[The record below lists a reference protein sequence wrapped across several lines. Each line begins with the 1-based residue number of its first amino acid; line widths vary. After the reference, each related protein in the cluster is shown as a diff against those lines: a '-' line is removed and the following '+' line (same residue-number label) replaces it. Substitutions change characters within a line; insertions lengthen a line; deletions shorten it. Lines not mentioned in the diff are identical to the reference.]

1 MLWLINSNY
10 RITFT
15 AFTIISCKAEKVL
28 FKNKIIIKNLYHM
41 NKQID
46 KEILDRANVWLTGNY
61 DKETKDAIR
70 EMIEN
75 DPQELTESFYRD
87 LEFGTGGLRGIM
99 GVGSNRMNKYTVGAA
114 TQGMANYLKMNFPEL
129 DIIKVAIACDSRN
142 NSDYFAQITADV
154 FSANGI
160 KVYLFDALRPTPEL
174 SFAIRHFGCQGGIV
188 VTASHNPKEYNGYKA
203 YWDDGGQLISPHDKN
218 VINEVLKIV
227 DISDVKFNGNN
238 ELIEIIGQEVDNVY
252 LDKIHELSLSPD
264 AIKRQKD
271 FKIVFTNIHGTGAP
285 LVPKVLKK
293 FGFEKVYVVDEQLAP
308 DGNFPTVKSPNPE
321 ESAAL
326 ELAMQKA
333 KAINADLVMA
343 TDPDADRVGIAIRK
357 GDEMILL
364 NGNQAASL
372 LIYYLL
378 TKWKDNGKLTGKE
391 FIVKTIV
398 TSELLVKIAD
408 KYSVEHFDVLTGFKY
423 IADKIKSFEGEK
435 TFIGGGE
442 ESYGYLVGDF
452 VRDKDAV
459 IACAM
464 IAETAAWAADKGVG
478 LYDLLLDIYLQFG
491 LFKEKLISVVRKGKS
506 GAEEIQGIMNGY
518 RSNPPASLNNS
529 KVVVVKDYLTG
540 ISKDMVTGIEESIDL
555 PSSNVLQFFTAD
567 GGKVTVRP
575 SGTEPKIKFYFGVV
589 APLDNK
595 KDFEKVDAKLEEKIK
610 SYVSDL
616 GLD

>member
-1 MLWLINSNY
+1 MS
-10 RITFT
+10 T
-15 AFTIISCKAEKVL
+15 
-28 FKNKIIIKNLYHM
+28 
-41 NKQID
+41 QID
-46 KEILDRANVWLTGNY
+46 KGVMDRANVWLNGNY
-61 DKETKDAIR
+61 DEETKNAIK
-70 EMIEN
+70 EMMEN

-114 TQGMANYLKMNFPEL
+114 TQGMANYLKKNFTDL

-160 KVYLFDALRPTPEL
+160 KVFLFDALRPTPEL

-188 VTASHNPKEYNGYKA
+188 ITASHNPKEYNGYKA

-218 VINEVLKIV
+218 VITEVLNIK
-227 DISDVKFNGNN
+227 DISDVKFAGNN
-238 ELIEIIGQEVDNVY
+238 DLIETIGEEVDNIY
-252 LDKIHELSLSPD
+252 LDKIHSLTLSPD

-271 FKIVFTNIHGTGAP
+271 FKIVYTPIHGTGVT
-285 LVPKVLKK
+285 LVPKALKL
-293 FGFEKVYVVDEQLAP
+293 FGFEKVYLVDEQATP

-326 ELAMQKA
+326 ELAMK
-333 KAINADLVMA
+333 KAIEIDADLVMA

-357 GDEMILL
+357 GDEMMLL

-378 TKWKDNGKLTGKE
+378 TKWKELGKLTGNE

-398 TSELLVKIAD
+398 TSELLAKIAEKD
-408 KYSVEHFDVLTGFKY
+408 NVEHFDVLTGFKY
-423 IADKIKSFEGEK
+423 IADIIKRFEGDK

-459 IACAM
+459 ISCAM
-464 IAETAAWAADKGVG
+464 IAETAAWAADKGIG
-478 LYDLLLDIYLQFG
+478 LYDLLLDIYVEFG
-491 LFKEKLISVVRKGKS
+491 LYKEKLISVVRKGKS
-506 GAEEIQGIMNGY
+506 GAEEIQNMMKGF
-518 RSNPPASLNNS
+518 RANPPVSLNSS
-529 KVVVVKDYLTG
+529 KVVVINDYLTG
-540 ISKDMVTGIEESIDL
+540 ISKNTETGVEDKIDL
-555 PSSNVLQFFTAD
+555 PSSNVLQFIAAD
-567 GGKVTVRP
+567 GGKVSVRP

-589 APLDNK
+589 APLAHK
-595 KDFEKVDAKLEEKIK
+595 SDFEKVDAQLEDSI
-610 SYVSDL
+610 SNYISDL